1 MDAGLPSLVQVCTP
15 RGDVRQGQIVKSDFA
30 ADLAQVIRG
39 QAPPAYQD
47 PQQFFAHTHPTRGLR
62 QLLTSVCQRLQGSHE
77 QVGAIFR
84 LVPAMVGEKPMLSL
98 PCGIS

>member
-1 MDAGLPSLVQVCTP
+1 MEAGLPSLFQVCTP
-15 RGDVRQGQIVKSDFA
+15 RADVRQGQILDSDFA

-84 LVPAMVGEKPMLSL
+84 LDTSYGGGKTHALIAL
-98 PCGIS
+98 